1 MKELPSQVQTC
12 VKPVRA
18 SAQIAGL
25 PLENEVASA
34 ERNLGPREGDRVVAE
49 AALNQQLAAQQ
60 AALSLVLCP
69 GRRRGYFCPQR
80 ACSRFFLFFVCAG
93 GAPPCVFCAAR
104 WGVSLC
110 VLGRAC
116 ADAVRG

>member
-12 VKPVRA
+12 VKPVRT

-34 ERNLGPREGDRVVAE
+34 ERNLAPREGDRVVAE
-49 AALNQQLAAQQ
+49 AALNQQLAARQ

-69 GRRRGYFCPQR
+69 GRRRGYFYPQR
-80 ACSRFFLFFVCAG
+80 ACSRFFYFRLRGWC
-93 GAPPCVFCAAR
+93 P
-104 WGVSLC
+104 SLRFLC
-110 VLGRAC
+110 RALGSV
-116 ADAVRG
+116 AVRPRSRLR